1 MSIADRKILVVD
13 DNTDVREL
21 IVFVLDQGGFATHSA
36 KDGPSALAVINEI
49 PLDLIL
55 LDVMMPGMSGLEV
68 LHDIRRPSRDI
79 NQQVPTVMI
88 SAMAQA
94 QDLEEAMSSGA
105 TSYIVKPFRPNVL
118 LQRVKE
124 LLNHTGENTELTRS

>member
-1 MSIADRKILVVD
+1 MGHEARKILVVD

-21 IVFVLDQGGFATHSA
+21 IVFVLDQGGYITHSA
-36 KDGPSALAVINEI
+36 KDGPSALEVIDEI
-49 PLDLIL
+49 PLDLVL

-68 LHDIRRPSRDI
+68 LQDIRRSGREL
-79 NQQVPTVMI
+79 NQEVPTVMI

-118 LQRVKE
+118 LQRVTD
-124 LLNHTGENTELTRS
+124 LLNKSSEITELTHS